1 MFCFSLKSVI
11 LPLLILI
18 FGCPRVLMMSLHLL
32 YIFGDLIGNQKHVI
46 LSLFK
51 VIKTIR
57 HALGKK
63 LD

>member
-1 MFCFSLKSVI
+1 
-11 LPLLILI
+11 
-18 FGCPRVLMMSLHLL
+18 VLMMSLHLL